1 MRYFP
6 FFRKGTAMKII
17 EAINRADQL
26 KPNTYTQEEKVRW
39 LSNLDTLIFNTVISN
54 HEDAEIE
61 EFSGYDENTD
71 IEGTELLAP
80 SPYDEMY
87 IHWINSK
94 IDLHNGEYTK
104 YNNDVSVYNDYMSS
118 FKNWYNRRHKPKG
131 EKIKFW

>member
-1 MRYFP
+1 
-6 FFRKGTAMKII
+6 MKII

-39 LSNLDTLIFNTVISN
+39 LSSLDTLIFNNIISN
-54 HEDAEIE
+54 HKDAEVE

-71 IEGTELLAP
+71 IEETELLAP
-80 SPYDEMY
+80 APYDEMY

-104 YNNDVSVYNDYMSS
+104 YNNDVAVYNDYMNNFSN
-118 FKNWYNRRHKPKG
+118 FYNRGHMPKG
-131 EKIKFW
+131 KKIKFW